1 MGDEGGIGV
10 CWVKPI
16 PSFQVGSLLLPNEY
30 LRASSGNPR
39 ITRTDPIFGVILQ
52 VREGILEDFEYELFL
67 SNGNR
72 TWKHQ
77 FTIHNLFD
85 VYCCTGE

>member
-1 MGDEGGIGV
+1 
-10 CWVKPI
+10 VKLI

-30 LRASSGNPR
+30 LRANSGN
-39 ITRTDPIFGVILQ
+39 DPIFGVILQ

-77 FTIHNLFD
+77 STIHNLFD

>member
-1 MGDEGGIGV
+1 
-10 CWVKPI
+10 VKPI

-30 LRASSGNPR
+30 LCANNGNNPV
-39 ITRTDPIFGVILQ
+39 FGVILQ
-52 VREGILEDFEYELFL
+52 VRDGILEDFEYELFL

-77 FTIHNLFD
+77 STIHNLFD
-85 VYCCTGE
+85 VHCCTGE

>member
-1 MGDEGGIGV
+1 M
-10 CWVKPI
+10 CWVKLI

-30 LRASSGNPR
+30 LRANSGN
-39 ITRTDPIFGVILQ
+39 DPIFGVILQ
-52 VREGILEDFEYELFL
+52 VREGILEDFVYELFL

-77 FTIHNLFD
+77 STIHNLFD

>member
-1 MGDEGGIGV
+1 
-10 CWVKPI
+10 VKPI

-30 LRASSGNPR
+30 LRANNR
-39 ITRTDPIFGVILQ
+39 NNPIFGVILP
-52 VREGILEDFEYELFL
+52 VREGIFERILEDFEYELFL